1 MSFWVKPGAFEVVN
15 FTSDEL
21 TQVSS

>member
-21 TQVSS
+21 TQVDS